1 MADPDLQVE
10 VGGSHPDPEIRGAS
24 LKKNYFQPFRHQF
37 GLKIIVGPGPSP
49 GSATESL
56 VVERRE
62 REKKITISAR
72 TPPPAPFWGI
82 KMTTAYFLVIGS
94 LILIPPRHSSYCNLV
109 FFLYYFGAC
118 SLHDRHFL

>member
-37 GLKIIVGPGPSP
+37 GLKIIGGPGPSP

-56 VVERRE
+56 VVESRE
-62 REKKITISAR
+62 REKKITISVR
-72 TPPPAPFWGI
+72 IPPPLLGHKNDNCLFSCNR
-82 KMTTAYFLVIGS
+82 FLNFDTPS
-94 LILIPPRHSSYCNLV
+94 P
-109 FFLYYFGAC
+109 
-118 SLHDRHFL
+118 

>member
-37 GLKIIVGPGPSP
+37 GLKIIGGPGPSP

-72 TPPPAPFWGI
+72 TPPPP
-82 KMTTAYFLVIGS
+82 S
-94 LILIPPRHSSYCNLV
+94 
-109 FFLYYFGAC
+109 GA
-118 SLHDRHFL
+118 